1 VHSVR
6 SLLRDASTGFLS
18 TWETP
23 VALRELIGGEA
34 LSKGNCNLDKQATE
48 SAKVDRSG
56 SLGLH
61 AIVLRL
67 LITQGVFP
75 VRSLIVP

>member
-1 VHSVR
+1 MHSVR

-34 LSKGNCNLDKQATE
+34 LSKGNCNLDKRRQNPQKLTVQGAWDYT
-48 SAKVDRSG
+48 
-56 SLGLH
+56 
-61 AIVLRL
+61 RL
-67 LITQGVFP
+67 FFVC
-75 VRSLIVP
+75 